1 MGMRMQVFK
10 VLLEGLFAPG
20 AQLSQEQQEAHVELL
35 ALAAAVID
43 DRSAPQTSH
52 LHRKP

>member
-1 MGMRMQVFK
+1 MQVFK

-20 AQLSQEQQEAHVELL
+20 AQLSPEQQEAHVELL

-43 DRSAPQTSH
+43 GRCAPQAGH
-52 LHRKP
+52 LHRTPE